1 MSTLQHR
8 RPPTDPGGDRTVVVV
23 GPTASGKSR
32 LAIALA
38 ERLIEAGRPAEIV
51 NADSMLVYRGMDI
64 GTAKP
69 TVAERERVVH
79 HLVDVL
85 AVTETATV
93 AQFQARA
100 RAAITD
106 CRARGVVP
114 IVVGGSALYIR
125 AIVDD
130 FVFPG
135 TDPVV
140 RGRWETE
147 LATAG
152 APDLHARLAV
162 LDPVAAAAIE
172 PENGR
177 RIVRALEVI
186 ELTGQPYPAQ
196 LPARRYLLPG
206 VVQVGLSLPR
216 PVMDLR
222 IEQRVAAMWAAGLV
236 EEVTALVAEGLRDGV
251 TASRALGYRQ
261 VLELLDGQVDEA
273 EAQRRTVVATRRF
286 ARRQG
291 SWFVQDDRITWL
303 AHDRPDLVD
312 AALHVTETTSAQVG
326 D

>member
-1 MSTLQHR
+1 
-8 RPPTDPGGDRTVVVV
+8 
-23 GPTASGKSR
+23 
-32 LAIALA
+32 
-38 ERLIEAGRPAEIV
+38 
-51 NADSMLVYRGMDI
+51 MDI

-69 TVAERERVVH
+69 SAAERQRVVH

-85 AVTETATV
+85 EVTETATV
-93 AQFQARA
+93 AQFQTRA

-106 CRARGVVP
+106 CRARAVVP
-114 IVVGGSALYIR
+114 VVVGGSALYIR

-140 RGRWETE
+140 RARWEAE
-147 LATAG
+147 LAEVGSPA
-152 APDLHARLAV
+152 LHERLAR

-172 PENGR
+172 PANGR

-196 LPARRYLLPG
+196 LPERRYLLPG
-206 VVQVGLSLPR
+206 VVQVGLQLER
-216 PVMDLR
+216 PVLDLR
-222 IEQRVAAMWAAGLV
+222 IEQRVAAMWDAGLV
-236 EEVTALVAEGLRDGV
+236 DEVAWLARQGLREGV

-261 VLELLDGQVDEA
+261 VLELLDGLVDET
-273 EAQRRTVVATRRF
+273 EARRRTVVATRRF
-286 ARRQG
+286 ARRQD
-291 SWFVQDDRITWL
+291 SWLRLDPRITWL

-312 AALHVTETTSAQVG
+312 AALVAAGVE